1 MSAEATIAT
10 GGGLL
15 SHLTGFVDALR
26 ASGIPIGVG
35 ECIDTARVF
44 NTVEVLRREDLREGL
59 ASVCVKR
66 PSYRLTFDTMFDLW
80 WPLAIGDGSASGG
93 AAGDGSGEGDPD
105 DKADA
110 PRDGEGEV
118 DIDKWREILA
128 KAMLDGDSDLL
139 RRLARNAV
147 SALGKGAAGGGRE
160 SYYSYRVMRAL
171 SPDTLVAQLL
181 AGLLGGEDKGGMKE
195 AVARQT
201 IRDRLAEFRR
211 YVDAEVRRR
220 VAEDRGKENVAKSS
234 IRPLADQ
241 VDFLRAQADDLAEL
255 RRTVHPLARRLAS
268 RLAARRRLG
277 REGRLDFRRTVRAS
291 LGTGGIPLV
300 THHKPRKQH
309 KPELVVLC
317 DVSGSVAGFSH
328 FTLMLTAALREQF
341 SKVRAF
347 AFVDNTDEVTE
358 FFAPGNDLPTAVQR
372 MGRDANLVWFD
383 GHSDYGHA
391 FEVFEEKWPDAI
403 GPKTSLL
410 ILGDARSNYRDPSL
424 ATLRKLVGRARHS
437 YWLNPEAQR
446 MWGSGDSVATRYAEI
461 IDMQECRNAAQL
473 AEFVH
478 NILPGA

>member
-1 MSAEATIAT
+1 MTTQAPDATVAT
-10 GGGLL
+10 GGLL

-26 ASGIPIGVG
+26 GTGIPVGIG
-35 ECIDTARVF
+35 ECIDTAVVF
-44 NTVEVLRREDLREGL
+44 NTVDVLRREDLREGL
-59 ASVCVKR
+59 AAVCVKR
-66 PSYRLTFDTMFDLW
+66 PSYRLAFDTMFDLW
-80 WPLAIGDGSASGG
+80 WPLATGDGTAIGS
-93 AAGDGSGEGDPD
+93 GDGEGEGDPD
-105 DKADA
+105 NPELQTNADGEADVDAWRKLLADA
-110 PRDGEGEV
+110 
-118 DIDKWREILA
+118 L
-128 KAMLDGDSDLL
+128 LNGDTDLL
-139 RRLARNAV
+139 RRIARNAV

-171 SPDTLVAQLL
+171 SPDTLVSQLL
-181 AGLLGGEDKGGMKE
+181 EGLLKGADKGGMQE

-220 VAEDRGKENVAKSS
+220 VAEDRGKDNVAKSTV
-234 IRPLADQ
+234 RPMADQ
-241 VDFLRAQADDLAEL
+241 VDFLRAQSDDLAEL

-277 REGRLDFRRTVRAS
+277 RSGRLDFRRTVRAS
-291 LGTGGIPLV
+291 LATGGIPIN
-300 THHKPRKQH
+300 TYHKPRKQH

-328 FTLMLTAALREQF
+328 FTLMLTSALREQF

-347 AFVDNTDEVTE
+347 AFVDTTDEVTE
-358 FFAPGNDLPTAVQR
+358 FFTPGADLPTAVQR
-372 MGRDANLVWFD
+372 IGREANLVWFD
-383 GHSDYGHA
+383 GHSDYGHS
-391 FEVFEEKWPDAI
+391 FEAFEEKWPEAV

-424 ATLRKLVGRARHS
+424 ATLRQIVGRSRHA

-446 MWGSGDSVATRYAEI
+446 MWGSGDSVADRYADV

>member
-1 MSAEATIAT
+1 MSTTAPETVET
-10 GGGLL
+10 NGLL
-15 SHLTGFVDALR
+15 AHLTGFVEALR
-26 ASGIPIGVG
+26 GAGIPVGVG
-35 ECIDTARVF
+35 ECVDTAAVF
-44 NTVEVLRREDLREGL
+44 AEVDVLNREDLREGL
-59 ASVCVKR
+59 ATVCVKR
-66 PSYRLTFDTMFDLW
+66 PAYRLAFDTMFDLW
-80 WPLAIGDGSASGG
+80 WPLATGEGTAL
-93 AAGDGSGEGDPD
+93 AGDGEGDGEPGEGDEH
-105 DKADA
+105 DA
-110 PRDGEGEV
+110 VPSASEQ
-118 DIDKWREILA
+118 DIDRWREALA
-128 KAMLDGDSDLL
+128 RALMEGDSDLL
-139 RRLARNAV
+139 RRLARAAV

-181 AGLLGGEDKGGMKE
+181 DGLLNKVDAERGGMQE
-195 AVARQT
+195 QVARQT
-201 IRDRLAEFRR
+201 IRDRMAEFRR

-220 VAEDRGKENVAKSS
+220 VAEDRGKEQVAKST
-234 IRPLADQ
+234 IRPMADQ

-291 LGTGGIPLV
+291 LGTGGIPIV

-347 AFVDNTDEVTE
+347 AFVDTTDEVTS
-358 FFAPGNDLPTAVQR
+358 FFTPGADLPVAVQR
-372 MGRDANLVWFD
+372 IGREANLVWFD

-391 FEVFEEKWPDAI
+391 FEVFEEKWPEAI

-424 ATLRKLVGRARHS
+424 ATVKKMVGRARHA
-437 YWLNPEAQR
+437 YWLNPEARR
-446 MWGSGDSVATRYAEI
+446 MWGSGDSVAERYAEV
-461 IDMQECRNAAQL
+461 IDMTECRTAAQL
-473 AEFVH
+473 ADFVH
-478 NILPGA
+478 DILPG